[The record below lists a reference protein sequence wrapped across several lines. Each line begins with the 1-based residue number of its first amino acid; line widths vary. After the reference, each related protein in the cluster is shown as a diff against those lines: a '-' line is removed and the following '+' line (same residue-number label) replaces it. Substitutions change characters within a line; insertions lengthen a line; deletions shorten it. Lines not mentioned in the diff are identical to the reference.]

1 MKVLA
6 ERIIAEKAKILRPP
20 EDLREPPI
28 DTVLKTLTE
37 LQSHYEASRKV
48 RMWPVDGG
56 LVARIWGSV
65 ALVSGQLMAFIEIV
79 RKISYNDNQLA
90 GADR

>member
-1 MKVLA
+1 MDMGTEGLA
-6 ERIIAEKAKILRPP
+6 ERIIAEKTRIFRPLD
-20 EDLREPPI
+20 DLGEPPI
-28 DTVLKTLTE
+28 DGVLKTVAE

-65 ALVSGQLMAFIEIV
+65 ALVSGQLLAFIETV
-79 RKISYNDNQLA
+79 RKIA
-90 GADR
+90 